1 MANKKISELTETAQL
16 QSGSYLPVAIGNNTY
31 KVDYQYF
38 INSFVNST
46 VYDNQIADLQAMDQ
60 GLQAQID
67 QIDAS
72 LSATYLAAYSNTA
85 QQSTTDPQAMDL
97 GLVDFS
103 QNLNLQNGTKIVIN
117 DTGIYNLQFSAQ
129 YENQHNAE
137 HDINIWLV
145 KDSAAVPNTN
155 TVIEIPKNQ
164 SGNYGHVVAAWNFLI
179 NAISGEQYELYW
191 QCSSLQVWLRNYAA
205 AGAIPATP
213 SVITTVTKI
222 N

>member
-46 VYDNQIADLQAMDQ
+46 VYNNKIADLEAIDQ

-72 LSATYLAAYSNTA
+72 LSATYLAAYSNTS
-85 QQSTTDPQAMDL
+85 QQSTGNPQAMDL
-97 GLVDFS
+97 GTVDFS

-129 YENQHNAE
+129 YENRHSAE
-137 HDINIWLV
+137 HDIDIWLV
-145 KDSAAVPNTN
+145 KNSAAVPNTN
-155 TVIEIPKNQ
+155 TRIEIPKSNG
-164 SGNYGHVVAAWNFLI
+164 GNYGQVVAAWNFLI

-191 QCSSLQVWLRNYAA
+191 KCTNTQVWLITYPTVDP
-205 AGAIPATP
+205 IPATP

>member
-16 QSGSYLPVAIGNNTY
+16 QSGNYIPVSVGNSTY

-38 INSFVNST
+38 INSFVST
-46 VYDNQIADLQAMDQ
+46 TNYDAQIAILQTTDL

-72 LSATYLAAYSNTA
+72 LTATYLAAYSNTS
-85 QQSTTDPQAMDL
+85 QQSTGSPQAMNL
-97 GLVDFS
+97 GTVDFS
-103 QNLNLQNGTKIVIN
+103 QNLSLQAGTKITIA

-145 KDSAAVPNTN
+145 KDGAHVDNTN
-155 TVIEIPKNQ
+155 TLIQIPKNQ
-164 SGNYGHVVAAWNFLI
+164 SGHFGLVVAAWNFLI

-191 QCSSLQVWLRNYAA
+191 QCSSTQVWLRNYIA

-213 SVITTVTKI
+213 SVITTITKI

>member
-46 VYDNQIADLQAMDQ
+46 VYNNKIADLEGIDQ

-67 QIDAS
+67 NINTS
-72 LSATYLAAYSNTA
+72 LTATYLAAYSNTA
-85 QQSTTDPQAMDL
+85 QQATGNPQAMNL
-97 GLVDFS
+97 GTVDFS
-103 QNLNLQNGTKIVIN
+103 QNLSLQAGTKIVIV

-129 YENQHNAE
+129 YG
-137 HDINIWLV
+137 
-145 KDSAAVPNTN
+145 
-155 TVIEIPKNQ
+155 
-164 SGNYGHVVAAWNFLI
+164 GNYGQVVAAWNFLI

-191 QCSSLQVWLRNYAA
+191 KCTNTQVWLITYPTVDP
-205 AGAIPATP
+205 IPATP